1 MKTEIKW
8 ERAISAP
15 APRGLGKDYRN
26 STEGGM
32 MTEKRRNLFMGGV
45 LLVGAAFMV
54 LGIMRGEVDVVLR
67 QAITICLECI
77 GIG

>member
-1 MKTEIKW
+1 M
-8 ERAISAP
+8 A
-15 APRGLGKDYRN
+15 
-26 STEGGM
+26 
-32 MTEKRRNLFMGGV
+32 EKRRNLLMGGV